1 VPGERVVILDND
13 GYYMGVSLAEKLA
26 SEGKKVTLMTHL
38 GHIAPY
44 MHFTLEA
51 PNQHRILHRL
61 GVEIV
66 TYHMPTK
73 FEEGRVLASHVY
85 DEHGH
90 EHEFE
95 TDAVVLVTQRRSN
108 EALYRELKDTVGLD
122 ALTSEGISGFYRIG
136 DCEAP
141 RLTADAIFSGHRLAR
156 EIDTDN
162 PEVPLPFK
170 RERRVVEREALAV

>member
-1 VPGERVVILDND
+1 
-13 GYYMGVSLAEKLA
+13 
-26 SEGKKVTLMTHL
+26 
-38 GHIAPY
+38 

-95 TDAVVLVTQRRSN
+95 ADAVVMVTQRRSN

-122 ALTSEGISGFYRIG
+122 ALTSEASTASTGSGTRGARDRARFLG
-136 DCEAP
+136 P
-141 RLTADAIFSGHRLAR
+141 PTR
-156 EIDTDN
+156 EIERTN
-162 PEVPLPFK
+162 P
-170 RERRVVEREALAV
+170 RRRSFSASGGVESEALAV